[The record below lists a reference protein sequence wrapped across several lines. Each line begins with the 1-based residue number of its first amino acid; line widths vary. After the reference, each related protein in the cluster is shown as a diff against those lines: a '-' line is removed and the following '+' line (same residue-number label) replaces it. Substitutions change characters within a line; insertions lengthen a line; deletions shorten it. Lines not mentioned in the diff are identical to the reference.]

1 MKIDRVEVEAVV
13 WRAPVGAGN
22 AKQRFGERRG
32 LRVTVFA
39 DDITGVGVAA
49 PLEGYAPDSYEDAEA
64 ALAALDLVG
73 AQVERSVD
81 ALRELLAP
89 IVAPSVRFGVE
100 TALIDLSGDPWGAP
114 SRTFDSAHLVDA
126 YDPTALE
133 RAIEAGAR
141 TVKIKIGRDLDTEFL
156 AVRRAAERV
165 KVRVDAN
172 GTLRPEDADRF
183 RGLPVELV
191 EEPGIDLGDVPVAL
205 DESLRHP
212 EGIERAARPEVVA
225 IVLKPMVLGGL
236 VACLDLAARV
246 PDVAAIASHTFD
258 GPIAHAANVRLASL
272 LRPSPY
278 AHGLGPIR

>member
-1 MKIDRVEVEAVV
+1 MRIERVEVEPLV

-32 LRVTVFA
+32 LRITVFA
-39 DDITGVGVAA
+39 DDMTGVGVAA
-49 PLEGYAPDSYEDAEA
+49 PLEGYAPDTYEEAEA
-64 ALAALDLVG
+64 ALAALDLVD
-73 AQVERSVD
+73 ADVVRNVD
-81 ALRELLAP
+81 TLRELLTP
-89 IVAPSVRFGVE
+89 IVVPSVRFGVE
-100 TALIDLSGDPWGAP
+100 TALIDLVGDPWGAP

-126 YDPTALE
+126 YDPASLE

-141 TVKIKIGRDLDTEFL
+141 TVKIKIGRDLGTEL
-156 AVRRAAERV
+156 SAVRRAAERV

-191 EEPGIDLGDVPVAL
+191 EEPGIDLDVPVAL

-212 EGIERAARPEVVA
+212 EGIERAAHPEVVA

-236 VACLDLAARV
+236 IACLDLAARA
-246 PDVAAIASHTFD
+246 PGVAAIASHTFD